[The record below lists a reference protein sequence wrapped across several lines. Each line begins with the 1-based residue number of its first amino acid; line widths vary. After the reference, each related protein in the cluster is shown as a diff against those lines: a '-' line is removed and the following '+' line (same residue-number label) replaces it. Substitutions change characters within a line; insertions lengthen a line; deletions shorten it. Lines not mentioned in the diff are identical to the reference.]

1 MKTPTDR
8 EARFERVY
16 DEYAGRVLAYAL
28 RRASPDWAADVAAE
42 TFLIAWRRLDTIPAE
57 AELPWL
63 YATERRVLSTQRRSA
78 HRQEA
83 IAERVAAET
92 PTPPPPTT
100 LPEGGAPR
108 IAMRALARLS
118 AEEREVLLLTAW
130 EELSSREA
138 AASLGCSP
146 TAYRIRLHRARK
158 RLRQQMAALEDEPA
172 RHQPRPATAKES
184 SSC

>member
-8 EARFERVY
+8 EARFARIY

-42 TFLIAWRRLDTIPAE
+42 TFLIAWRRLDKIPAG

-83 IAERVAAET
+83 IADRVAAEA
-92 PTPPPPTT
+92 PP
-100 LPEGGAPR
+100 LPVALLEGGASG
-108 IAMRALARLS
+108 IVMRALARVS

-138 AASLGCSP
+138 AVSLGCSP

>member
-1 MKTPTDR
+1 MKAPTDR
-8 EARFERVY
+8 EARFARVY

-83 IAERVAAET
+83 IAERVAAEV
-92 PTPPPPTT
+92 PPPTA
-100 LPEGGAPR
+100 LLESGAPGSVL
-108 IAMRALARLS
+108 RALARLS
-118 AEEREVLLLTAW
+118 VEEREVLLLTAW

-138 AASLGCSP
+138 AASIGCSP

>member
-28 RRASPDWAADVAAE
+28 RRASPDWAVDVAAE

-83 IAERVAAET
+83 IADRVAAEAPL
-92 PTPPPPTT
+92 PTA
-100 LPEGGAPR
+100 LLEGDAPR
-108 IAMRALARLS
+108 IVLRALARLS
-118 AEEREVLLLTAW
+118 VEEREVLLLTAW

-158 RLRQQMAALEDEPA
+158 RLRQQMAALENESA
-172 RHQPRPATAKES
+172 RHKPQPATAKES